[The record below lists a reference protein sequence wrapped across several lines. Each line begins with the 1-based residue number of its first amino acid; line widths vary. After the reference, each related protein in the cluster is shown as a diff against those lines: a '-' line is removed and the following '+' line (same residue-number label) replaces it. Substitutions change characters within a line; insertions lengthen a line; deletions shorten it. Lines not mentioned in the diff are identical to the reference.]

1 MALLCWPASGS
12 LEQEGR
18 SRHTHTKS
26 LHDDDARDD
35 DNAVMVM
42 VMRTTVSGILGRRR
56 WTEWGGVVGSE
67 DCREGSCLGRGMAWR
82 GGRQTGSISSR

>member
-12 LEQEGR
+12 FEQDGR
-18 SRHTHTKS
+18 TRHTHTNG
-26 LHDDDARDD
+26 LHGDDGRDD

-56 WTEWGGVVGSE
+56 WTGRDGLSARRIVEKGPAWVVAWHGVAV
-67 DCREGSCLGRGMAWR
+67 DWQHR
-82 GGRQTGSISSR
+82 